1 MDIELTQA
9 LKEIAD
15 LKEDNREW
23 EKANDK
29 WRTLYF
35 TVQDKLNMA
44 REVILNLHNA
54 GRVVLNN
61 AGRVVLMCRAEKL
74 AYEYLSVAIS
84 DIRIKQL
91 LEGLEVK
98 PDDRFEV
105 TEKGKEYLSSH

>member
-1 MDIELTQA
+1 MDIELAQA

-54 GRVVLNN
+54 GRD
-61 AGRVVLMCRAEKL
+61 VLMCRAEEK

-105 TEKGKEYLSSH
+105 TEEGKEYLSSH

>member
-9 LKEIAD
+9 LKKNAD

-29 WRTLYF
+29 WRILYF

-54 GRVVLNN
+54 GRD
-61 AGRVVLMCRAEKL
+61 VLMCRVEEK
-74 AYEYLSVAIS
+74 AYENLSVAIS

-105 TEKGKEYLSSH
+105 TEKGKEYLRRHKND